1 LKQGRH
7 LSRIARRNRH
17 RGGARAKPLR
27 NREQPEH
34 WRTLHRRGSRLHEW
48 WRPLEGGSRGPQER
62 RPDPTVSHVMAMAE
76 VFGVDPPYLVGHK
89 EMPFLDRETIEA
101 LRHETVRQ
109 IARAS
114 SSLPEMEKRILLGS
128 GGDSSGRSRSRRRG
142 KDCQN
147 LARWPDRSNFKVG
160 QHLPRDG

>member
-1 LKQGRH
+1 VEERV
-7 LSRIARRNRH
+7 RNLFETVNNPSTGVPFTVAEVACMS
-17 RGGARAKPLR
+17 GGDHSKEEAEDLR
-27 NREQPEH
+27 S
-34 WRTLHRRGSRLHEW
+34 GAI
-48 WRPLEGGSRGPQER
+48 
-62 RPDPTVSHVMAMAE
+62 PDPSVSHVMAMAE
-76 VFGVDPPYLVGHK
+76 VFGVDPPYLVGDK